1 MEDLNSSTENISTL
15 SQLLKELDEKKKKDQ
30 PSKFTIIKTC
40 ILTILAFALIILLL
54 LYLIYLLERYVVFYP
69 IKKLIELILK
79 IFISSKNIYLKKYV
93 FNISLVIS
101 IFLHIKFFQILIL
114 SFIFLGGGLF
124 SRFQFYSQ
132 LSCLISVQR
141 HSAISLSV
149 KLLFDNNEEMNEI
162 FQNIF
167 LFHKAYINQKKNNNE
182 TFEINKYQFGE
193 CLNNLIT
200 LFNKYKEKN
209 YKDEEIKKSLDSS
222 LDKYREIIDHYDEFN
237 CIDILFKLNY
247 SKYQNFIKELLLISF
262 ENRECNKVA
271 ISDNFNA
278 YIISP
283 EKKIDG
289 IKTLFIYCGQNAFN
303 VEMLSINKY
312 NLELFFGIKE
322 LTILVWNYP
331 GYGSRKGF
339 PSFKKIDKDVQE
351 LKNYIIKNFIAYKII
366 IHGISIGGYPAIKLC
381 KILQEYNG
389 GDFRDNICLIADR
402 TFSDIDLIA
411 ESFSQK
417 IGKGLKFIYNIL
429 FPKLIYHSNNLI
441 NYINL
446 PIENKF
452 IFFDE
457 NDSIISYYKSSLIYN
472 ITLKYYEEIILPK
485 ISKYKEYAKLNNMSN
500 ENFKNIKIHMKH
512 IINSVSDINFN
523 NFVKSMNKND
533 IKSFLMYFLIFGY
546 PINIYKEIFY
556 DKKNFDNKF
565 VEIPIILKN
574 IYENNKIIFNT
585 ILYDFFSDINF
596 LFIKCN
602 LVASLDDKQIKNFKY
617 NNDIK
622 DFAIDENIDKNK
634 KKYFGYVHRI
644 FCEHNG
650 TLEKN
655 DEAYIIDYL
664 KLKGFIKSE

>member
-1 MEDLNSSTENISTL
+1 M
-15 SQLLKELDEKKKKDQ
+15 KKKKKDQ
-30 PSKFTIIKTC
+30 PSKFTIIKT
-40 ILTILAFALIILLL
+40 
-54 LYLIYLLERYVVFYP
+54 
-69 IKKLIELILK
+69 LILK
-79 IFISSKNIYLKKYV
+79 ISISSKNIYLKKYV
-93 FNISLVIS
+93 FTISLLIS

-141 HSAISLSV
+141 HSAIRLSV

-167 LFHKAYINQKKNNNE
+167 LFYKAYINQKKNNNE

-485 ISKYKEYAKLNNMSN
+485 ISKYKEYAKLN

-622 DFAIDENIDKNK
+622 EFTIDEDIDKNK